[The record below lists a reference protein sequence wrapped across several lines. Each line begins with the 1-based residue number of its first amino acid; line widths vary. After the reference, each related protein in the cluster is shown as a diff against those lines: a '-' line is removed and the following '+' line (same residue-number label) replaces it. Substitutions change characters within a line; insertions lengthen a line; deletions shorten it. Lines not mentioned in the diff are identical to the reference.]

1 MMGFLKSSF
10 ILLFFLPIFV
20 YSQQYK
26 IQPLPIAL
34 TFVSGVAKGYSD
46 VINYRYE
53 EFKIIHPNANDQYWN
68 PDISW
73 TNKWKVGS
81 TTEERFWGSSR
92 WFVPLT
98 DANHMFPTVSKYS
111 AIGAIVIKIG
121 DKQKFIY
128 YVYDFIIYTLSYSL
142 FHNSLVALKL
152 GINPLLS
159 KLP

>member
-1 MMGFLKSSF
+1 MKLL
-10 ILLFFLPIFV
+10 ILLIFFLNLPLLIFG
-20 YSQQYK
+20 QYK
-26 IQPLPIAL
+26 LQPLPIAL
-34 TFVSGVAKGYSD
+34 TFISGAAKGYSD

-53 EFKIIHPNANDQYWN
+53 EFKIVHPNANDQYWN

-98 DANHMFPTVSKYS
+98 DASHILPTISKY
-111 AIGAIVIKIG
+111 AVIGAIVIKIG

-128 YVYDFIIYTLSYSL
+128 YVYDFIVYTISYSTG
-142 FHNSLVALKL
+142 FYLVYEVIYKRH
-152 GINPLLS
+152 
-159 KLP
+159 